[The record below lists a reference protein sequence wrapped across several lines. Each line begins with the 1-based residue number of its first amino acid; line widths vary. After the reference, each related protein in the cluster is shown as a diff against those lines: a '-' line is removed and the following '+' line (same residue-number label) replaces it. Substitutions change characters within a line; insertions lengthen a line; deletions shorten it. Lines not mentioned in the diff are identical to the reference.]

1 MTEPAAVQP
10 TPKKEAVFSVLV
22 AKVSSADEA
31 ETLVEKLEKA
41 GLTSLSTVAINE
53 EFHVRF
59 GHFSSAVEAQAGQV
73 KVEELNL
80 GTVTEI
86 VSP

>member
-22 AKVSSADEA
+22 PGFSADEA

-59 GHFSSAVEAQAGQV
+59 DNSRILKHRRARSSGRAEF
-73 KVEELNL
+73 